1 MSRKFLIG
9 VAVAGAALLSGCATG
24 PYYDNYGYNAPYN
37 APYYEQ
43 PAPYYQ
49 QPAPSYRYYGY
60 PSYSYPRYYG
70 PPVTLGFGYSYH
82 RYK

>member
-24 PYYDNYGYNAPYN
+24 PYYDTYAYDS
-37 APYYEQ
+37 PYYEQ
-43 PAPYYQ
+43 PAP
-49 QPAPSYRYYGY
+49 AYRYYGAPGYYY
-60 PSYSYPRYYG
+60 PYPRYYG